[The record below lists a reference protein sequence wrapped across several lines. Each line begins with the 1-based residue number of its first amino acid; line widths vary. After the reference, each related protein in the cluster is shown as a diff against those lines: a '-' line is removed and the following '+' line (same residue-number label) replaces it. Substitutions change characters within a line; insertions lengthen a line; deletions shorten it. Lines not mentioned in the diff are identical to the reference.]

1 MRASAEG
8 GRPWHVGLDMEKL
21 RNLLASSRR
30 ADPVL
35 LILLAALWVWKIE
48 EFVGRSTGLLRR
60 NLGWGF
66 VVDLTIPIVFT
77 IVLAVFF
84 LVRHATRCL

>member
-1 MRASAEG
+1 MCALADPHG
-8 GRPWHVGLDMEKL
+8 MCWKILDMERSRKE
-21 RNLLASSRR
+21 LLSTRR

-35 LILLAALWVWKIE
+35 LVLLAGLWVWKIA
-48 EFVGRSTGLLRR
+48 EFAGRSTGLLRR

-84 LVRHATRCL
+84 LVRHVTRRL